1 MPVLRC
7 RVAPN
12 LFETDS
18 PGRFEFCWA
27 SASCQP
33 WSSYGVSKGCADRRS
48 LPFALWL
55 EERKY
60 RQGRM

>member
-1 MPVLRC
+1 MRQ
-7 RVAPN
+7 
-12 LFETDS
+12 EI
-18 PGRFEFCWA
+18 CWA

-33 WSSYGVSKGCADRRS
+33 WSSYGQSKGCADRRS

-60 RQGRM
+60 PWLWITQICLGCVSAAVP